1 MDKDARLMVE
11 AYVDGITKRRG
22 ELAGTVMH
30 IVKHGM
36 PTRAEFIKIRHE
48 LHRKVKEIQDRGTEA
63 TEQEKQEGRRMMGQI
78 KAYRSLHPDDPGS
91 YEDDADGTAAT
102 PEVSLQPHGALA
114 DVTDVQIKSMNML
127 KSHGFYINRVSNAH
141 AEQMGG
147 PVAYMGRNTG
157 AMHQV
162 AEIDPQGMIND
173 ETPEEYVK
181 NHVHANEDEQG
192 RSRAQ
197 QAAIAI
203 ALQKAGKKP
212 S

>member
-22 ELAGTVMH
+22 ELAGTVMD
-30 IVKHGM
+30 IVKHGV

-48 LHRKVKEIQDRGTEA
+48 LHHKVQEIQDRGTPA
-63 TEQEKQEGRRMMGQI
+63 TEQEKQQGHRMMGQI
-78 KAYRSLHPDDPGS
+78 RAYRFSHEDDPGS
-91 YEDDADGTAAT
+91 YAEDPDGTATVAT

-147 PVAYMGRNTG
+147 PVAYMIRSTG

-181 NHVHANEDEQG
+181 NHLQDEDAEDDQMIVAPTG
-192 RSRAQ
+192 
-197 QAAIAI
+197 I
-203 ALQKAGKKP
+203 
-212 S
+212 

>member
-1 MDKDARLMVE
+1 MNNDNALMME
-11 AYVDGITKRRG
+11 AFADGITQRRS

-91 YEDDADGTAAT
+91 YAEDADGTATVAT

-114 DVTDVQIKSMNML
+114 DVTDVQIKSMNLL
-127 KSHGFYINRVSNAH
+127 KSHGFHINRVSNAH

-173 ETPEEYVK
+173 ETPEQYVK
-181 NHVHANEDEQG
+181 NHLQDEDAE
-192 RSRAQ
+192 SPA
-197 QAAIAI
+197 
-203 ALQKAGKKP
+203 
-212 S
+212 